1 MKYFVCQQAMN
12 MYEQAAVG
20 IIRKLF

>member
-12 MYEQAAVG
+12 MYEKVAGG
-20 IIRKLF
+20 IIR